1 MAHIIVGIIDIL
13 GLLVYLLGPWQIHF
27 IPNQFFPYPYLVGI
41 LYIIIVYINYSI
53 YHTSY
58 SLSRNYLIDRDG
70 YDYESRMVFQLQEIL
85 EPTWEIY
92 FDILQFIF
100 NLASFFWIMISQGII
115 PAIAI
120 FVISFGVSTLMSIN
134 YPFFL
139 RYIQRHLAALKSEQV
154 SHLQAMDVSIV
165 TLTKNIDEFIR
176 NKINIHD
183 LYTQKMI
190 AAAKKKVESER
201 Q

>member
-120 FVISFGVSTLMSIN
+120 FVISFGVSTLM
-134 YPFFL
+134 
-139 RYIQRHLAALKSEQV
+139 
-154 SHLQAMDVSIV
+154 
-165 TLTKNIDEFIR
+165 
-176 NKINIHD
+176 
-183 LYTQKMI
+183 
-190 AAAKKKVESER
+190 
-201 Q
+201 